1 MNFYDINLI
10 NGGHISIKEFDKKAI
25 SPFHKEAFLHV
36 YSNVN
41 KQATVILERSEMI
54 ALSLILQERIMHYP
68 SYSFTAA
75 MFEKAIKY
83 LKEKNKVALDFR
95 MLRYKNNMAL
105 AYSEMEGKGLLFVAD
120 SDNRAS
126 AFSFTGELLVRE
138 DYSNEME
145 FEFIETR
152 GLEIEQLPECNITY
166 IDDYL
171 YFGK

>member
-75 MFEKAIKY
+75 MFEKQSSILKRKIK
-83 LKEKNKVALDFR
+83 LLWISGCFGIKIIWHSHIAKWKERDYCLLLIR
-95 MLRYKNNMAL
+95 TIMLPH
-105 AYSEMEGKGLLFVAD
+105 FP
-120 SDNRAS
+120 
-126 AFSFTGELLVRE
+126 
-138 DYSNEME
+138 
-145 FEFIETR
+145 
-152 GLEIEQLPECNITY
+152 LPEN
-166 IDDYL
+166 YL
-171 YFGK
+171 SEKIILMKWNLNS